1 MHKISRRNFL
11 MTCGKTAGGLAA
23 MTAFGGCASPE
34 QAENGLFGSPSAL
47 PVKTDDRLAGIDAI
61 VQDYMNQGYFPGAVI
76 AVVRGGKIVYQ
87 KAYGYAMLNDMG
99 VRLDDPRPMEQDTL
113 FDMAS
118 CTKIMAT
125 TQSIMKLYSEGRLPP
140 AGGGAAGPHRSHLSH
155 HTGHRPDHGA
165 QPHPGRLQR
174 PGPAAQRLRRTGGQ
188 DPGRPPLQQ
197 PRFLFR

>member
-125 TQSIMKLYSEGRLPP
+125 TLSDTGATAAEYFGMPAPQNGTSFLKL
-140 AGGGAAGPHRSHLSH
+140 
-155 HTGHRPDHGA
+155 
-165 QPHPGRLQR
+165 
-174 PGPAAQRLRRTGGQ
+174 LRT
-188 DPGRPPLQQ
+188 
-197 PRFLFR
+197 

>member
-125 TQSIMKLYSEGRLPP
+125 PKYIGTRKTLSDTGATAAEYFGMPAPQNGTSFLKL
-140 AGGGAAGPHRSHLSH
+140 
-155 HTGHRPDHGA
+155 
-165 QPHPGRLQR
+165 
-174 PGPAAQRLRRTGGQ
+174 LRT
-188 DPGRPPLQQ
+188 
-197 PRFLFR
+197 